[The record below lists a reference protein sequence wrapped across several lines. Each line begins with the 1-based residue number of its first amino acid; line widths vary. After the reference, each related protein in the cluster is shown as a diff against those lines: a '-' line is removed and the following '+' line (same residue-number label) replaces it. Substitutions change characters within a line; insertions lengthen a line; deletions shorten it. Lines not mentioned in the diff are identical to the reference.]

1 MASWS
6 FTSHLLSTHAD
17 LFKAATE
24 HPFLLAGAE
33 GRLPKSVLGRWLA
46 NDRLYIHSYLRAAA
60 RLLAS
65 LELPRHVPS
74 LEDEPEKE
82 SFETRL
88 ADWLIEA
95 LVAIRREERLFID
108 VARRYGLT
116 IQLSDSILLPPTEG
130 VPPLAEPEDGTAP
143 ETGVAR
149 VPGLRMM
156 EDIIFASVASPVRH
170 STTAPITTAAEGT
183 ARPLPLPWLEGAIT
197 FWGTERCYLEA
208 WTWARDHANTVGR
221 DVANDADGGALRK
234 EFIPNWSSKE
244 FRAFVDR
251 LQALIDEA
259 VADAL
264 GKVPEGDEREKVKAE
279 LLERVEGPWKTL
291 LEAERAFWPDL

>member
-1 MASWS
+1 
-6 FTSHLLSTHAD
+6 
-17 LFKAATE
+17 
-24 HPFLLAGAE
+24 
-33 GRLPKSVLGRWLA
+33 
-46 NDRLYIHSYLRAAA
+46 
-60 RLLAS
+60 
-65 LELPRHVPS
+65 
-74 LEDEPEKE
+74 
-82 SFETRL
+82 
-88 ADWLIEA
+88 LIEA